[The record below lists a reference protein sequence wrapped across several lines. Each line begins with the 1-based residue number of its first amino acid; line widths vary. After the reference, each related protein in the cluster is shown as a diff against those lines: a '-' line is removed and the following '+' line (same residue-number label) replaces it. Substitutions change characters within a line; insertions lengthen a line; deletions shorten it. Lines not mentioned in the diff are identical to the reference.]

1 MMNFCLFLYRMWLV
15 ELLESA
21 TLIKNYLLYSDDL
34 DLDISEFRPEL
45 MLPNRYEVWLND
57 IWKRIHQLKPYKRKE
72 TIEELGGISLAEWI
86 DRKYT
91 LSVK

>member
-1 MMNFCLFLYRMWLV
+1 MV
-15 ELLESA
+15 GELLESA

-57 IWKRIHQLKPYKRKE
+57 IWKRIHQLKPYKRKRQKF
-72 TIEELGGISLAEWI
+72 IIQFQLLAPSG
-86 DRKYT
+86 K
-91 LSVK
+91 SVPHMKINNRPART